1 MELQIQSLNTNPVE
15 AKEEGK
21 PTKSA
26 KDIHEDVRPE
36 LVDQETQTESIP
48 NIEGKTIV
56 SDF

>member
-21 PTKSA
+21 LTESA

>member
-21 PTKSA
+21 PNESG